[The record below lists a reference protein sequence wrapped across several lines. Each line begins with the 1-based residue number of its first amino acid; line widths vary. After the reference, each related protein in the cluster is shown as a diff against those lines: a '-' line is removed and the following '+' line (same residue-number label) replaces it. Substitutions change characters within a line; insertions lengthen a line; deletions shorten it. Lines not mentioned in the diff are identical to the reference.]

1 MGQPKYIIIAGIN
14 GAGKSTLYQ
23 THKSIFEQ
31 TKRINADEI
40 LKKNGGDWRNQNDN
54 FKAMREE
61 VKQIHEAFDK
71 RISIHV
77 ETTLSGTGK
86 AQLNLIEEAKSKG
99 YEVTLHYVTLDSAEK
114 AIERVNQ
121 RVNVGGHGIAPEVI
135 RKRYDQSFKNLPKIS
150 YKSDN
155 VFIYD
160 NSKVFKNVYG
170 REKGVVRYN
179 YLSKYPFINISLN
192 YTEKVQKEL
201 NNYSE
206 KNKLLQQQKVNNNKK
221 DNPKI

>member
-1 MGQPKYIIIAGIN
+1 MAQPKYIIIAGIN

-23 THKSIFEQ
+23 THTNIFEKS
-31 TKRINADEI
+31 KRINADEI
-40 LKKNGGDWRNQNDN
+40 LKKNGGDWRNQTDN

-61 VKQIHEAFDK
+61 IRQIHEAFENK
-71 RISIHV
+71 ISIHV

-86 AQLNLIEEAKSKG
+86 AQLNFIEEAKAKG
-99 YEVTLHYVTLDSAEK
+99 YEITLHYVTLDSSEK

-121 RVNVGGHGIAPEVI
+121 RVSLGGHGIPEEVI
-135 RKRYDQSFKNLPKIS
+135 KKPYTQSFKNLPKVS

-160 NSKVFKNVYG
+160 NSNDFANVYG
-170 REKGVVRYN
+170 REHGVIRYN
-179 YLSKYPFINISLN
+179 YLNKYPFINRSLN

-201 NNYSE
+201 TTYSE
-206 KNKLLQQQKVNNNKK
+206 NNKIPQQKINDNKK
-221 DNPKI
+221 DSPNI